1 MACDGDC
8 QDVIGY
14 YYLNLTSYRIGTID
28 DPADDKFERVKAI
41 PAVYLGMIGVHSDCQ
56 RIGIGKLLMRDAMFR
71 TIQIAELAGTYGLTL
86 DALDQTLADYYS
98 QFGFQVFKD
107 PNKEKDGIEMF
118 LPLKTIQA
126 AIASWT

>member
-1 MACDGDC
+1 
-8 QDVIGY
+8 
-14 YYLNLTSYRIGTID
+14 
-28 DPADDKFERVKAI
+28 
-41 PAVYLGMIGVHSDCQ
+41 
-56 RIGIGKLLMRDAMFR
+56 
-71 TIQIAELAGTYGLTL
+71 LTL